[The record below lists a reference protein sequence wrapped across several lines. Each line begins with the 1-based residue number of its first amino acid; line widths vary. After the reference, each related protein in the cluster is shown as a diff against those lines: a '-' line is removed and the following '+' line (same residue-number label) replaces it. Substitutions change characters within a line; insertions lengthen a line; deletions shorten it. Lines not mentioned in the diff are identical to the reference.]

1 MLAWVLSIV
10 VAMYQFVVGAA
21 AGYVFGTKAGRKRY
35 HQIVNAT
42 QAAMNSPVTKQVVES
57 TRKAIANKIDPEPRM
72 REVKDLRKGRR
83 LRGRKNAELEDQI
96 LEPDED

>member
-1 MLAWVLSIV
+1 
-10 VAMYQFVVGAA
+10 MYQFVVGAA

-72 REVKDLRKGRR
+72 REVKDLRKGRK
-83 LRGRKNAELEDQI
+83 LRGKKNAKLEDQI

>member
-1 MLAWVLSIV
+1 
-10 VAMYQFVVGAA
+10 MYQFVIGAA

-42 QAAMNSPVTKQVVES
+42 QTVINSPVTKQVTS
-57 TRKAIANKIDPEPRM
+57 SARKALANKIDPEPRM
-72 REVKDLRKGRR
+72 REVKDLNKGK
-83 LRGRKNAELEDQI
+83 LRGKKRAELEDQI